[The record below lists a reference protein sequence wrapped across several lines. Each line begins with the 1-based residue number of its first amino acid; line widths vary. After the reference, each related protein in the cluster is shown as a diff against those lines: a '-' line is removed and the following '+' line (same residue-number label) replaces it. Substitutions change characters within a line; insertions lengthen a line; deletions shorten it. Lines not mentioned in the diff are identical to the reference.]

1 MYCRKC
7 GKELNENSLFC
18 SDCGTPIK
26 VVEQK
31 QSSQQGNN
39 LPKGRRWKKMI
50 VPAVL
55 VLFIVSAIILIC
67 FLFQKSP
74 EEKVST
80 NLNTILAEEKELLEP
95 EAVGTKI
102 AELIF
107 DNFSF
112 EVVSANHKEATIIV
126 SSPNIYSLYMSA
138 IQEKNDLVP
147 NNQEDYTELV
157 NSLLDSVYE
166 ELSKG
171 NYDVMVSEVTVQLN
185 DDYNIELSYELID
198 AIYGGLLSLQKD
210 LVNAYAGGVAE

>member
-18 SDCGTPIK
+18 SGCGTPIK
-26 VVEQK
+26 AVEQK

-55 VLFIVSAIILIC
+55 VLIIVSAIVLIC

-102 AELIF
+102 AERIF

-112 EVVSANHKEATIIV
+112 EVVSANHKEATIVV

-147 NNQEDYTELV
+147 KNQEEYTELV

-171 NYDVMVSEVTVQLN
+171 NYDVKVSEVTVQLN

-210 LVNAYAGGVAE
+210 LVNAYAGGVTE

>member
-1 MYCRKC
+1 MYCRYC
-7 GKELNENSLFC
+7 GKKIEGYNTVC
-18 SDCGTPIK
+18 SVCS
-26 VVEQK
+26 EK
-31 QSSQQGNN
+31 QS
-39 LPKGRRWKKMI
+39 KGEKTKNRKRNILIW
-50 VPAVL
+50 L
-55 VLFIVSAIILIC
+55 VSAIILLAAIIV
-67 FLFQKSP
+67 LVSLVFQKSP

-171 NYDVMVSEVTVQLN
+171 NYDVKVSEVTVQLN